1 MEILEAIKIE
11 DYQCEV
17 SCPNCDQSLSVP
29 FKSVV
34 EEKVI
39 ECDICGQNIKLVDQ
53 EGAAKK
59 FIGRIN
65 RILNNLDKEFD
76 HLD

>member
-17 SCPNCDQSLSVP
+17 SCPNCDQNLSVP
-29 FKSVV
+29 FKNVV
-34 EEKVI
+34 EEKVMD
-39 ECDICGQNIKLVDQ
+39 CDICGQKIKLVDR
-53 EGAAKK
+53 EGAAKR

-65 RILNNLDKEFD
+65 RLLNNLDKEFD